1 MSSTPVSVSR
11 DVSATP
17 EEVWKLVTDLPRM
30 GEWSPENRG
39 GTWVKGATGA
49 AVGAHFAGKN
59 KNGKKSWNTKVVV
72 NACDEPRKFSFA
84 LTVMGANWCDW
95 VFEIEPTASG

>member
-1 MSSTPVSVSR
+1 MSTALVSVSR

-17 EEVWKLVTDLPRM
+17 EEVWKLITDLPRM

-39 GTWVKGATGA
+39 GTWAKGATGP

-59 KNGKKSWNTKVVV
+59 KNGKKSGIQKLW
-72 NACDEPRKFSFA
+72 
-84 LTVMGANWCDW
+84 
-95 VFEIEPTASG
+95 